1 MKCVVQDHSLYLQI
15 QKNVFVLEYILSL
28 LINARFHNEETHPQ
42 STKEGFKCKTLQKMN
57 VFFMNAFAFWVQSFT
72 ANTKLILYLQ
82 TNISFNKRYS
92 VYSL

>member
-42 STKEGFKCKTLQKMN
+42 STKEGFKCKTLQKYECFFYERLCLLGSIFYSKYKTDF
-57 VFFMNAFAFWVQSFT
+57 VF
-72 ANTKLILYLQ
+72 ANKY
-82 TNISFNKRYS
+82 
-92 VYSL
+92 

>member
-28 LINARFHNEETHPQ
+28 LINTRFHNEETHPQ
-42 STKEGFKCKTLQKMN
+42 SKKKVLSVRHYKNMN